1 VKIALDVRR
10 IHDFGVGTYIRN
22 LLQAI
27 AEQQSPHQFHL
38 ICGTHDRSQL
48 PALPDNFRLEIYDRR
63 DSSRMDHFGLPRL
76 IRRLRVD
83 LTHIP
88 FHRVPLFMPRPY
100 VVTIHDLSSLFYDD
114 ATGILHSAHVFR
126 LKHGLRR
133 AARIIAVSGA
143 TRRDV
148 VNLVPAAGDNVRLIY
163 NAPDPQFLPQQ
174 GHSGRTGAGEPAAAA
189 RERHRILERYQIRY
203 PFLLYAGSIRPQ
215 KNIPRLIEAFAVV
228 RQKLE
233 NHGGYKD
240 LRLIIIGDDISRY
253 PNVRRAVI
261 QSRVENC
268 VRFLGFIPLETLRVF
283 HELAT
288 AFVFPSLY
296 EGFGLPP
303 LEAMASGTP
312 VIASQVSSLPE
323 VVGGAAMLVN
333 PENVFDIARGITEV
347 LLNAELREELITKGR
362 RQAAR
367 FSWARTASEVLS
379 VYGEAAR
386 TPGPSPEIQ
395 TVTAADAL

>member
-10 IHDFGVGTYIRN
+10 IRDFGVGTYIRN
-22 LLQAI
+22 LLRALA
-27 AEQQSPHQFHL
+27 AENSQHEFHL
-38 ICGTHDRSQL
+38 VCSADDQQQL
-48 PALPDNFRLEIYDRR
+48 PALPGNFQVEIYNRR
-63 DSSRMDHFGLPRL
+63 DSSRADHFGLPQFL
-76 IRRLRVD
+76 AKLRVD

-88 FHRVPLFMPRPY
+88 FHRVPLMMRQPY
-100 VVTIHDLSSLFYDD
+100 VVTIHDLSSLFYDE
-114 ATGILHSAHVFR
+114 ATGMLHAAHVFR
-126 LKHGLRR
+126 LKRGLER
-133 AARIIAVSGA
+133 AARIIVVSGA
-143 TRRDV
+143 TQRDV
-148 VNLVPAAGDNVRLIY
+148 VNLVPQAADRVRLIY
-163 NAPDPQFLPQQ
+163 NAPDPQFLERFAP
-174 GHSGRTGAGEPAAAA
+174 GSTRADAAAMA

-233 NHGGYKD
+233 DHGGYNN

-261 QSRVENC
+261 QSRVEQS
-268 VRFLGFIPLETLRVF
+268 VRFLGFVPLETLRVF

-347 LLNAELREELITKGR
+347 LLNGDLREELITRGR

-367 FSWARTASEVLS
+367 FSWARTAREVLA
-379 VYGEAAR
+379 VYDEAVNMPNLG
-386 TPGPSPEIQ
+386 T
-395 TVTAADAL
+395 

>member
-1 VKIALDVRR
+1 VKIAIDTRR
-10 IHDFGVGTYIRN
+10 IRDFGVGTYIRN
-22 LLQAI
+22 LLQAMA
-27 AEQQSPHQFHL
+27 AENAPHQFHL
-38 ICGTHDRSQL
+38 ISSAEDRQQL
-48 PALPDNFRLEIYDRR
+48 PALPGNFRVEEYNCR
-63 DSSRMDHFGLPRL
+63 DSSRADHFSLPHL
-76 IRRLRVD
+76 LRRLRVD

-88 FHRVPLFMPRPY
+88 FHRVPLLMAKPY

-114 ATGILHSAHVFR
+114 ATGMLHAAHVFR
-126 LKHGLRR
+126 LKRGLER
-133 AARIIAVSGA
+133 AGRVIAVSGA

-148 VNLVPAAGDNVRLIY
+148 VNLVPPAADRVRLIY
-163 NAPDPQFLPQQ
+163 NAPDPQFIA
-174 GHSGRTGAGEPAAAA
+174 GASSREGPAATA

-215 KNIPRLIEAFAVV
+215 KNIPRLIEAFAVA
-228 RQKLE
+228 REKLE
-233 NHGGYKD
+233 DHGGYKD

-253 PNVRRAVI
+253 PKVRRAVI
-261 QSRVENC
+261 QSRVEHC

-347 LLNAELREELITKGR
+347 LQNPELRDEMITRGR

-367 FSWARTASEVLS
+367 FSWARTAREVLE
-379 VYGEAAR
+379 VYEEAGR
-386 TPGPSPEIQ
+386 G
-395 TVTAADAL
+395 

>member
-10 IHDFGVGTYIRN
+10 IRDFGVGTYIRN
-22 LLQAI
+22 LLQAMA
-27 AEQQSPHQFHL
+27 AENAPHQFHL
-38 ICGTHDRSQL
+38 ICSADDRQQL
-48 PALPDNFRLEIYDRR
+48 PALPANFCVEEYNCR
-63 DSSRMDHFGLPRL
+63 DSSRADHLSLPHL
-76 IRRLRVD
+76 LRKLKVD

-88 FHRVPLFMPRPY
+88 FHRVPLLMSKPY
-100 VVTIHDLSSLFYDD
+100 VITIHDLSSLFYDD
-114 ATGILHSAHVFR
+114 ATGMLHAARVFR
-126 LKHGLRR
+126 LKRGLER
-133 AARIIAVSGA
+133 AGRVIAVSGA

-148 VNLVPAAGDNVRLIY
+148 VNLVPPAADRVRLIY
-163 NAPDPQFLPQQ
+163 NAPDPQFIA
-174 GHSGRTGAGEPAAAA
+174 GASSREGPAATA

-215 KNIPRLIEAFAVV
+215 KNIPRLIEAFAVA
-228 RQKLE
+228 REQLGD
-233 NHGGYKD
+233 HGGYKD

-253 PNVRRAVI
+253 PKVRRAVI
-261 QSRVENC
+261 QSRVEHC

-347 LLNAELREELITKGR
+347 LLNPELREEMITRGR

-367 FSWARTASEVLS
+367 FSWARTAREVLE
-379 VYGEAAR
+379 VYEEAGR
-386 TPGPSPEIQ
+386 SGSEGG
-395 TVTAADAL
+395 

>member
-1 VKIALDVRR
+1 MKIALDVRR
-10 IHDFGVGTYIRN
+10 IRDFGVGTYIRN
-22 LLQAI
+22 LLRALA
-27 AEQQSPHQFHL
+27 AENSQHEFHL
-38 ICGTHDRSQL
+38 VCSADDQQQL
-48 PALPDNFRLEIYDRR
+48 PALPGNFQVEIYNRR
-63 DSSRMDHFGLPRL
+63 DSSRADHFGLPQFL
-76 IRRLRVD
+76 AKLRVD

-88 FHRVPLFMPRPY
+88 FHRVPLMMRQPY
-100 VVTIHDLSSLFYDD
+100 VVTIHDLSSLFYDE
-114 ATGILHSAHVFR
+114 ATGMLHAAHVFR
-126 LKHGLRR
+126 LKRGLER

-143 TRRDV
+143 TQRDV
-148 VNLVPAAGDNVRLIY
+148 VNLVPQAADRVRLIY
-163 NAPDPQFLPQQ
+163 NAPDPQFLERFAP
-174 GHSGRTGAGEPAAAA
+174 GSTRADAAAMA

-233 NHGGYKD
+233 DHGGYNN

-261 QSRVENC
+261 QSRVEQS
-268 VRFLGFIPLETLRVF
+268 VRFLGFVPLETLRVF

-347 LLNAELREELITKGR
+347 LLNGDLREELITRGR

-367 FSWARTASEVLS
+367 FSWARTAREVLA
-379 VYGEAAR
+379 VYDEAVNM
-386 TPGPSPEIQ
+386 PNLGIQ
-395 TVTAADAL
+395 PLKPLLKA

>member
-1 VKIALDVRR
+1 MKIALDVRR
-10 IHDFGVGTYIRN
+10 ISDFGVGTYIRN

-27 AEQQSPHQFHL
+27 AAQNSPHSFHL
-38 ICGTHDRSQL
+38 ICSAEDQPQL
-48 PALPDNFRLEIYDRR
+48 PQLPENFQIEIYNRR
-63 DSSRMDHFGLPRL
+63 DSSRSDHFGLPSYIASL
-76 IRRLRVD
+76 GVD

-88 FHRVPLFMPRPY
+88 FHRVPLMMRAPY
-100 VVTIHDLSSLFYDD
+100 IVTIHDLASLFYDD
-114 ATGILHSAHVFR
+114 ATGMLHAARVFR
-126 LKHGLRR
+126 LKRGLEN

-143 TRRDV
+143 TQRDV
-148 VNLVPAAGDNVRLIY
+148 VNLVPRAADRVHLIY
-163 NAPDPQFLPQQ
+163 NAPDPQFFAH
-174 GHSGRTGAGEPAAAA
+174 GAHGAHGTTGANRSDAAAMA

-203 PFLLYAGSIRPQ
+203 PFLLYTGSIRPQ

-253 PNVRRAVI
+253 PNVRRAMI
-261 QSRVENC
+261 QSRVEQS
-268 VRFLGFIPLETLRVF
+268 VRFLGFVPLETLRVF

-347 LLNAELREELITKGR
+347 LLNAELREDLITRGR

-367 FSWARTASEVLS
+367 FSWARTAQEVLN
-379 VYGEAAR
+379 VYNEAVR
-386 TPGPSPEIQ
+386 
-395 TVTAADAL
+395 

>member
-10 IHDFGVGTYIRN
+10 IRDFGVGTYIRN
-22 LLQAI
+22 LLQALA
-27 AEQQSPHQFHL
+27 AENAPHEYHL
-38 ICGTHDRSQL
+38 ICSAEDWRQM
-48 PALPDNFRLEIYDRR
+48 PPLPDNFRFEVYNRR
-63 DSSRMDHFGLPRL
+63 DSSRADHFTLPRL
-76 IRRLRVD
+76 LARLRVD
-83 LTHIP
+83 LTHVP
-88 FHRVPLFMPRPY
+88 FHRVPLMMPQPY
-100 VVTIHDLSSLFYDD
+100 VVTIHDLSSVFYDD
-114 ATGILHSAHVFR
+114 ATGMLHALRVFR
-126 LKHGLRR
+126 LKRGLDR

-143 TRRDV
+143 TQRDV
-148 VNLVPAAGDNVRLIY
+148 VNLVPPAADRVRLIY
-163 NAPDPQFLPQQ
+163 NAPDPQFLER
-174 GHSGRTGAGEPAAAA
+174 GKSGDPASAA
-189 RERHRILERYQIRY
+189 RDRHRILERYQIRY

-228 RQKLE
+228 RQKME
-233 NHGGYKD
+233 DHGGYRD

-261 QSRVENC
+261 QSRVEHA
-268 VRFLGFIPLETLRVF
+268 VRFLGFVPLDTLRVF

-323 VVGGAAMLVN
+323 VMGGAAMLVN

-347 LLNAELREELITKGR
+347 LVNDELREELITRGR

-367 FSWARTASEVLS
+367 FSWARTAREVLA
-379 VYGEAAR
+379 VYDEAV
-386 TPGPSPEIQ
+386 G
-395 TVTAADAL
+395 

>member
-1 VKIALDVRR
+1 VKIAIDVRR
-10 IHDFGVGTYIRN
+10 IRDFGVGTYIRN
-22 LLQAI
+22 LLQALS
-27 AEQQSPHQFHL
+27 AQNSPHEFHL
-38 ICGTHDRSQL
+38 ICAAEDLVQIPPVSRS
-48 PALPDNFRLEIYDRR
+48 FHLEIYNRR
-63 DSSRMDHFGLPRL
+63 DSARADHFALPQLLARL
-76 IRRLRVD
+76 GVD

-88 FHRVPLFMPRPY
+88 FHRVPLMMRRPY

-114 ATGILHSAHVFR
+114 ATGMLHAARVFR
-126 LKHGLRR
+126 LKRGLER

-143 TRRDV
+143 TQRDV
-148 VNLVPAAGDNVRLIY
+148 VNLVPRAADNVRLIY
-163 NAPDPQFLPQQ
+163 NAPDPQFLNNAPAM
-174 GHSGRTGAGEPAAAA
+174 GDPAARA

-228 RQKLE
+228 RQKME
-233 NHGGYKD
+233 NHGGYRD

-261 QSRVENC
+261 QSRVEHA
-268 VRFLGFIPLETLRVF
+268 VRFLGFIPLDTLRVF

-323 VVGGAAMLVN
+323 VMGGAAMLVN

-347 LLNAELREELITKGR
+347 LLNDELREELITKGR
-362 RQAAR
+362 KQAAR
-367 FSWARTASEVLS
+367 FSWARTAREVLT
-379 VYGEAAR
+379 VYEES
-386 TPGPSPEIQ
+386 SP
-395 TVTAADAL
+395 

>member
-1 VKIALDVRR
+1 MRIALDVRR
-10 IHDFGVGTYIRN
+10 IRDFGVGTYIRN
-22 LLQAI
+22 LLQAM
-27 AEQQSPHQFHL
+27 AAQSSAHRFHL
-38 ICGTHDRSQL
+38 ICSEEDRQQL
-48 PALPDNFRLEIYDRR
+48 PKLPDNFQAEIYNRR
-63 DSSRMDHFGLPRL
+63 DSDRADHYCLPKL
-76 IRRLRVD
+76 VEKLKVD

-88 FHRVPLFMPRPY
+88 FHRVPLLMPRPY

-114 ATGILHSAHVFR
+114 ATGALHAARVFR
-126 LKHGLRR
+126 LKRGLER
-133 AARIIAVSGA
+133 ATRIIAVSGA
-143 TRRDV
+143 TQRDV
-148 VNLVPAAGDNVRLIY
+148 ANLVPHASDRVRLIY
-163 NAPDPQFLPQQ
+163 NAPDPQFLE
-174 GHSGRTGAGEPAAAA
+174 RRRAGSAADDPAATA
-189 RERHRILERYQIRY
+189 RERYRILERYQINY

-261 QSRVENC
+261 QSRVEHA
-268 VRFLGFIPLETLRVF
+268 VRFLGFVPLETLRVF
-283 HELAT
+283 HEMAR

-312 VIASQVSSLPE
+312 VVASQVSSLPE

-333 PENVFDIARGITEV
+333 PENVFDIARGILEV
-347 LLNAELREELITKGR
+347 LQNDELREELITRGR

-367 FSWARTASEVLS
+367 FSWARTAREVLEL
-379 VYGEAAR
+379 YAEAENE
-386 TPGPSPEIQ
+386 G
-395 TVTAADAL
+395 

>member
-1 VKIALDVRR
+1 MKIALDVRR
-10 IHDFGVGTYIRN
+10 IRDFGVGTYIRN
-22 LLQAI
+22 LLQAM
-27 AEQQSPHQFHL
+27 AAQNSPHQFHL
-38 ICGTHDRSQL
+38 ICSAEDQPQL
-48 PALPDNFRLEIYDRR
+48 PPLPENFQIEIYNRR
-63 DSSRMDHFGLPRL
+63 DSSRADHFGLPQL
-76 IRRLRVD
+76 LASLRVD

-88 FHRVPLFMPRPY
+88 FHRVPLMMRPPY
-100 VVTIHDLSSLFYDD
+100 IVTIHDLSSLFYDD
-114 ATGILHSAHVFR
+114 ATGLLHAARVFR
-126 LKHGLRR
+126 LKRGLER
-133 AARIIAVSGA
+133 ASRIIAVSGA
-143 TRRDV
+143 TQRDV
-148 VNLVPAAGDNVRLIY
+148 VNLVPQAADRVRLIY
-163 NAPDPQFLPQQ
+163 NAPDPQFLGRGRPDANQP
-174 GHSGRTGAGEPAAAA
+174 GSGLGSPAATA

-233 NHGGYKD
+233 DHGGYKD

-261 QSRVENC
+261 QSRVEQS
-268 VRFLGFIPLETLRVF
+268 VRFLGFVPLETLRVF

-347 LLNAELREELITKGR
+347 LQNGELREELITKGR

-367 FSWARTASEVLS
+367 FSWARTARESSRFTMKLPKSLPDLS
-379 VYGEAAR
+379 A
-386 TPGPSPEIQ
+386 
-395 TVTAADAL
+395 

>member
-1 VKIALDVRR
+1 MKIALDVRR
-10 IHDFGVGTYIRN
+10 IRDFGVGTYIRN
-22 LLQAI
+22 LLQAL
-27 AEQQSPHQFHL
+27 ADEN
-38 ICGTHDRSQL
+38 TDHD
-48 PALPDNFRLEIYDRR
+48 FRLVCSSDDAAQVPPLPENFHTEIYNRR
-63 DSSRMDHFGLPRL
+63 DSSRADHFGLPQFL
-76 IRRLRVD
+76 LSLGVD

-88 FHRVPLFMPRPY
+88 FHRVPLMMRQPY

-114 ATGILHSAHVFR
+114 ATGMLHAARVFR
-126 LKHGLRR
+126 LKHGLEH
-133 AARIIAVSGA
+133 ANRIITVSGA
-143 TRRDV
+143 TQRDV
-148 VNLVPAAGDNVRLIY
+148 VNLVPQAASRVHLIY
-163 NAPDPQFLPQQ
+163 NAPDPQFLNRRGNVP
-174 GHSGRTGAGEPAAAA
+174 AGDAAGTA

-233 NHGGYKD
+233 SHGGYKD
-240 LRLIIIGDDISRY
+240 LRLIVIGDDISRY
-253 PNVRRAVI
+253 PNVRRAMI
-261 QSRVENC
+261 QSRVENS
-268 VRFLGFIPLETLRVF
+268 VRFLGFVPLETLRVF

-362 RQAAR
+362 RQASR
-367 FSWARTASEVLS
+367 FSWARTAREVLN
-379 VYGEAAR
+379 VYQQAVQAG
-386 TPGPSPEIQ
+386 
-395 TVTAADAL
+395 

>member
-1 VKIALDVRR
+1 MRIALDVRR
-10 IHDFGVGTYIRN
+10 IRDFGVGTYIRN
-22 LLQAI
+22 LLQAM
-27 AEQQSPHQFHL
+27 AAQDAPHDFRL
-38 ICGTHDRSQL
+38 ICAARDQEQL
-48 PALPDNFRLEIYDRR
+48 PALPGNFRVEIYNRR
-63 DSSRMDHFGLPRL
+63 DSSRLDHFALPKL
-76 IRRLRVD
+76 LRHLGVD

-88 FHRVPLFMPRPY
+88 FHRVPLLMPQPY
-100 VVTIHDLSSLFYDD
+100 VVTIHDLSSVFYDD
-114 ATGILHSAHVFR
+114 ATGILHAARVFR
-126 LKHGLRR
+126 LKRGLNR
-133 AARIIAVSGA
+133 ASRIIAVSGA
-143 TRRDV
+143 TQKDV
-148 VNLVPAAGDNVRLIY
+148 VNLVPAAADRVRLIY
-163 NAPDPQFLPQQ
+163 NAPDPQFL
-174 GHSGRTGAGEPAAAA
+174 GRRTSGSPGGDPAAAA
-189 RERHRILERYQIRY
+189 RERHRILERYQINY

-240 LRLIIIGDDISRY
+240 LRLIVIGDDISRY
-253 PNVRRAVI
+253 PVVRRAVI
-261 QSRVENC
+261 QSRVEHA
-268 VRFLGFIPLETLRVF
+268 VRFLGFIPLDTLRVF

-347 LLNAELREELITKGR
+347 LLNAELREELITRGR

-367 FSWARTASEVLS
+367 FSWARTAREVLA
-379 VYGEAAR
+379 VYDEIPHR
-386 TPGPSPEIQ
+386 VSP
-395 TVTAADAL
+395 A

>member
-1 VKIALDVRR
+1 MKIALDVRR
-10 IHDFGVGTYIRN
+10 IRDFGVGTYIRN
-22 LLQAI
+22 LLQAM
-27 AEQQSPHQFHL
+27 AACNSPHEFHL
-38 ICGTHDRSQL
+38 ICSAEDQPQIPEL
-48 PALPDNFRLEIYDRR
+48 PGNFQIEIYNRR
-63 DSSRMDHFGLPRL
+63 DSSRADHFGLPRFL
-76 IRRLRVD
+76 ARLGVD

-88 FHRVPLFMPRPY
+88 FHRVPLMMRQPY

-114 ATGILHSAHVFR
+114 ATGMLHAARIFR
-126 LKHGLRR
+126 LKHGLER

-143 TRRDV
+143 TQRDV
-148 VNLVPAAGDNVRLIY
+148 INLVPQSADRVRLIY
-163 NAPDPQFLPQQ
+163 NAPDPQFLERHTSQ
-174 GHSGRTGAGEPAAAA
+174 SGARADAAATA

-233 NHGGYKD
+233 DHGGYNN
-240 LRLIIIGDDISRY
+240 LRLIVIGDDISRY
-253 PNVRRAVI
+253 PNVRRAMI
-261 QSRVENC
+261 QSRVEQS
-268 VRFLGFIPLETLRVF
+268 VRFLGFVPLETLRVF

-347 LLNAELREELITKGR
+347 LLNAQLREELITKGR

-367 FSWARTASEVLS
+367 FSWARTASEVLA
-379 VYGEAAR
+379 VYEDACR
-386 TPGPSPEIQ
+386 VNHTP
-395 TVTAADAL
+395 A

>member
-1 VKIALDVRR
+1 MKIALDVRR
-10 IHDFGVGTYIRN
+10 IRDFGVGTYIRN

-27 AEQQSPHQFHL
+27 AAQNSRHEFLL
-38 ICGTHDRSQL
+38 ICPVEDRQQIPPL
-48 PALPDNFRLEIYDRR
+48 PGNFRIENYNRR
-63 DSSRMDHFGLPRL
+63 DSSRADHFFLPQMLRK
-76 IRRLRVD
+76 LRVD

-88 FHRVPLFMPRPY
+88 FHRVPLMMPRPY

-114 ATGILHSAHVFR
+114 ATGLLHAARVFR
-126 LKHGLRR
+126 LKHGLER
-133 AARIIAVSGA
+133 ASRIVAVSGA
-143 TRRDV
+143 TQRDV
-148 VNLVPAAGDNVRLIY
+148 INLAPRAANRVRLIY
-163 NAPDPQFLPQQ
+163 NAPDPQFLGRRGPVATRM
-174 GHSGRTGAGEPAAAA
+174 GIAPGSGGSAAAEPTPGSIA
-189 RERHRILERYQIRY
+189 RERHRILERYQIHY

-215 KNIPRLIEAFAVV
+215 KNIPRLIEAFSVA
-228 RQKLE
+228 RQRLE

-261 QSRVENC
+261 QSRVESS
-268 VRFLGFIPLETLRVF
+268 VRFLGFVPLETLRVF

-347 LLNAELREELITKGR
+347 LLNDELREELTTRGR

-367 FSWARTASEVLS
+367 FSWARTASEVLK
-379 VYGEAAR
+379 VYEEAR
-386 TPGPSPEIQ
+386 L
-395 TVTAADAL
+395 AASS